1 MKEKLRVIIN
11 SYQTISEKS
20 LLEIY
25 DGLTVETYA
34 KGDIFIKLNRV
45 NSKEYFVFDGICKS
59 YLLNPDGVETSISF
73 FMNNSIISPHQTR
86 TLAGKS
92 NLNFKALT
100 ALTIASIDAAL
111 FEELMIHNLEI
122 RNFAHTVLQHELMV
136 KIQKE
141 IGMASMTATERLL
154 AFRAQF
160 KSLENY
166 IPHTDIA
173 TYLGITN
180 ISLSRIRKELSR

>member
-1 MKEKLRVIIN
+1 MKEKLRAIIN
-11 SYQTISEKS
+11 SYQTISERS
-20 LLEIY
+20 LIEICN
-25 DGLTVETYA
+25 GLTVETYA
-34 KGDIFIKLNRV
+34 KGDVFIKLNRI

-59 YLLNPDGVETSISF
+59 YLLNPDGVEITISF
-73 FMNNSIISPHQTR
+73 FMGNSIISPHQTR

-100 ALTIASIDAAL
+100 ALTIVSIDAAL
-111 FEELMIHNLEI
+111 FEDLMIHNLEI

-166 IPHTDIA
+166 IPHMDIA

>member
-1 MKEKLRVIIN
+1 MKEKLRAIIN
-11 SYQTISEKS
+11 SYQTISERS
-20 LLEIY
+20 LLEINN
-25 DGLTVETYA
+25 GLTVETYA
-34 KGDIFIKLNRV
+34 KGDVFIMLNRI

-59 YLLNPDGVETSISF
+59 YLLNPDGVETTISF
-73 FMNNSIISPHQTR
+73 FMGNSIISPHQTR

-180 ISLSRIRKELSR
+180 ISLSRIRKEMSR